1 MIPTDSNPILNVL
14 SVVKTPV
21 LDWLAEEGVRFTE
34 NCVTTSIC
42 WVSRATLYSGQ
53 YLARH
58 HFELLGRGR
67 TVTLPNGT
75 RIEMKFETPQNETIY
90 SLLKK
95 KANYTVG
102 HAGKLGLWVDLD
114 RELNFDFFVDEDGWH
129 WRKIGKRLWHIT
141 EKNTADALRFLMT
154 KPKNR
159 PFFLNVAYFATHA
172 VDGDVRQYMPQ
183 NASMSMYENSTIPVP
198 EDTYDK
204 LPYFFANNL
213 YNEGR
218 TRWKW
223 RFDTYDKH
231 QIMMKNYYRMASEV
245 DTSVGIILK
254 HLETKGELNNT
265 LIIFSASRC
274 LLLERIPCQSPLTNL
289 PTATDNGNF
298 HAGEF

>member
-1 MIPTDSNPILNVL
+1 M
-14 SVVKTPV
+14 
-21 LDWLAEEGVRFTE
+21 
-34 NCVTTSIC
+34 
-42 WVSRATLYSGQ
+42 
-53 YLARH
+53 
-58 HFELLGRGR
+58 
-67 TVTLPNGT
+67 TLPNGT

-265 LIIFSASRC
+265 LIIFSAS
-274 LLLERIPCQSPLTNL
+274 
-289 PTATDNGNF
+289 DVYF
-298 HAGEF
+298 